1 MAFPLSMSGT
11 DAGYRD
17 GARLKIQPAPMAG
30 I

>member
-1 MAFPLSMSGT
+1 MAFPLSVSGT

-17 GARLKIQPAPMAG
+17 GAAETQPAPMAA